1 MMNRIV
7 TVLILVV
14 VFVLSLY
21 FALAIYSNV
30 NAKTIAISTADA
42 PITYAKAQPLPCVAC
57 VHLRGIQ

>member
-7 TVLILVV
+7 MILILVV

-30 NAKTIAISTADA
+30 NAKPSAISTTTT
-42 PITYAKAQPLPCVAC
+42 PIIYAKDRPLPCVAC
-57 VHLRGIQ
+57 VHLRGSQ